1 MLHTQLTLIRMSD
14 NLSIC
19 RLSVDE
25 NIPSWAISSAF
36 FSITKT
42 ADEISLVVQQDIMP
56 EGIKAERDYRA
67 LKIKGPLD
75 FGLTG
80 ILSSLLA
87 PLAQA
92 HIPVFVIST
101 YDTDYILVKNK
112 HIEEAM
118 NILGTCCI
126 IE

>member
-14 NLSIC
+14 NLSTC

-80 ILSSLLA
+80 ILSSLFLHHWHR
-87 PLAQA
+87 
-92 HIPVFVIST
+92 HIYPFLLFQPMIQ
-101 YDTDYILVKNK
+101 
-112 HIEEAM
+112 
-118 NILGTCCI
+118 I
-126 IE
+126 IF